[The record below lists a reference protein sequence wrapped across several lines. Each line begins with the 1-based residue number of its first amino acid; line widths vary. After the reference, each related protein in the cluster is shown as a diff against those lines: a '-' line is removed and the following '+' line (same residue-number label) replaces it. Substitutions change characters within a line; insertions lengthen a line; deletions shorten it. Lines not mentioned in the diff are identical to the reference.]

1 MSNDNYTNLICSR
14 QKLIKEIWKIYQI
27 LKNQQKI
34 LSQKKK
40 IDVELMC
47 SNEDG

>member
-1 MSNDNYTNLICSR
+1 MTITTTL
-14 QKLIKEIWKIYQI
+14 LIKGYMEDLPK
-27 LKNQQKI
+27 LKKAAKI